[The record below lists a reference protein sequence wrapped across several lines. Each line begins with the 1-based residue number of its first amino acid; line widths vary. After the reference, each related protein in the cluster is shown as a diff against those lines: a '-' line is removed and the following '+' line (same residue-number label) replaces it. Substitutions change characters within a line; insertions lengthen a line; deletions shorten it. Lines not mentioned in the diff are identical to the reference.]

1 MKPIIGITSDIDG
14 DLFRLRQDYVSAV
27 EKSGG
32 LPVIIPPHPPLLKGG
47 RGGLMDN
54 VLQIADLIDG
64 LLLPGGNDLSPEYY
78 GEKISV
84 PEECLKIVRK
94 ERSDFECALIKEV
107 IKRHKPVLGICYGMQ
122 LLNVAF
128 GGSLYQDVGIQLKD
142 ALDHKTGRHTI
153 QIAQPLAFI
162 PQPSAYTVNSSHHQ
176 AIKALAEG
184 FEAFALSDDG
194 IIEGIYKKDYFFCFG
209 VQWHPERIFY
219 DKLSVG
225 IFEEFIK
232 RAGGNG
238 K

>member
-14 DLFRLRQDYVSAV
+14 DFLRLRKDYVSAV

-32 LPVIIPPHPPLLKGG
+32 LPLILPPVI
-47 RGGLMDN
+47 DS
-54 VLQIADLIDG
+54 VSQIADMIDG

-78 GEKISV
+78 GEDISV
-84 PEECLKIVRK
+84 PEGCLKIVSR
-94 ERSDFECALIKEV
+94 ERSDFEFALLREV
-107 IKRHKPVLGICYGMQ
+107 FKKQKPILGICYGMQ

-142 ALDHKTGRHTI
+142 ALGHKSGQHTI

-176 AIKALAEG
+176 AIKALAGG

-194 IIEGIYKKDYFFCFG
+194 IIEGIYKKDYNFLVG
-209 VQWHPERIFY
+209 VQWHPERSSEFEKY
-219 DKLSVG
+219 DKLSLG
-225 IFEEFIK
+225 IFEAFIR
-232 RAGGNG
+232 RAEGNG

>member
-1 MKPIIGITSDIDG
+1 LKPIIGITSDIEG
-14 DLFRLRQDYVSAV
+14 DFLRLRKDYVSAV

-32 LPVIIPPHPPLLKGG
+32 LPLILSPVIEDIS
-47 RGGLMDN
+47 
-54 VLQIADLIDG
+54 QIADMIDG

-84 PEECLKIVRK
+84 PDDLLKIVRK
-94 ERSDFECALIKEV
+94 ERSDFAFAVLKEV
-107 IKRHKPVLGICYGMQ
+107 IKKHKPVLGICYGMQ

-128 GGSLYQDVGIQLKD
+128 GGTLYQDIGIQIKGT
-142 ALDHKTGRHTI
+142 LDHKSGQHTI

-176 AIKALAEG
+176 AVKALAGG

-194 IIEGIYKKDYFFCFG
+194 IIEGIYKKGYNFLVG

-219 DKLSVG
+219 DKLSLG
-225 IFEEFIK
+225 IFEAFIR
-232 RAGGNG
+232 RAEGNG

>member
-1 MKPIIGITSDIDG
+1 MKPLIGITSDIEG
-14 DLFRLRQDYVSAV
+14 DLFKLRGDYVSAV

-32 LPVIIPPHPPLLKGG
+32 LPLILPPAA
-47 RGGLMDN
+47 DN
-54 VLQIADLIDG
+54 VSQIADMIDG

-78 GEKISV
+78 GEEIFV
-84 PEECLKIVRK
+84 PLETLKFVKK
-94 ERSDFECALIKEV
+94 ERSDFELALLKEV
-107 IKRHKPVLGICYGMQ
+107 IKRNKPILGICYGMQ

-128 GGSLYQDVGIQLKD
+128 GGTLYQDVGIQLKD
-142 ALDHKTGRHTI
+142 ALDHRNGQHII

-162 PQPSAYTVNSSHHQ
+162 PHPSAYTVNSSHHQ
-176 AIKALAEG
+176 AIKALAGG

-225 IFEEFIK
+225 IFEEFINK
-232 RAGGNG
+232 AGGNG